1 VNNLSAVIGVFNC
14 QGAGTWTWPVK
25 EFPHVPTTV
34 NITGHLSP
42 SDIESLE
49 EIAGDDWSGE
59 TAIYAFNS
67 CNFL

>member
-1 VNNLSAVIGVFNC
+1 
-14 QGAGTWTWPVK
+14 VK